1 MDIESLNTFL
11 VLSNTRNFTRAANQ
25 LFIAQSTVTNRIN
38 ELEKELNFTLFSRT
52 NRNVELTKEGEQFKE
67 YAQKVISLT
76 NSSLSA
82 ISSNRKYENHLRI
95 GCANSIYEGHLASII
110 LYHQQNF
117 PKDSLKIT
125 IGLSNHL
132 IEQLLD
138 NIYDVVFTYLPLT
151 NSKFQCEVYKQ
162 DEMILVTDYNNKKFE
177 HGISK
182 DELISE
188 NYLMCNYALQD
199 VGQFIR
205 NLFPK
210 YHQFA
215 LEIDDCSK
223 IIPFIFNSNNYTFLP
238 SHTAIPFL
246 ESKKLRSVDL
256 LDLKPPVINSYMICK
271 KNRYILCKNIF

>member
-1 MDIESLNTFL
+1 MATENI
-11 VLSNTRNFTRAANQ
+11 RNFCI
-25 LFIAQSTVTNRIN
+25 IAHIDHGKSTLADRI
-38 ELEKELNFTLFSRT
+38 LEKTYTVAERDM
-52 NRNVELTKEGEQFKE
+52 E
-67 YAQKVISLT
+67 
-76 NSSLSA
+76 
-82 ISSNRKYENHLRI
+82 
-95 GCANSIYEGHLASII
+95 
-110 LYHQQNF
+110 
-117 PKDSLKIT
+117 
-125 IGLSNHL
+125 
-132 IEQLLD
+132 EQLLD

-271 KNRYILCKNIF
+271 KNRYIL